1 MGNTDDRDTL
11 VDKLADTTNA
21 LRISRLH
28 AESLEMEVADL
39 RNKLKEVEQALLS
52 ETHLAESRLIKI
64 HKLKKRFRRVDGPI
78 TEGSALDRVHEFIS
92 TVNERLQNIDA
103 QYEDLCGA
111 VDIIHTRI
119 DALGSAAP
127 ARAIAA
133 LTTRLSGLE
142 SAYDYL
148 WKDMLHG

>member
-39 RNKLKEVEQALLS
+39 RNKLKEVEQTLFS

-64 HKLKKRFRRVDGPI
+64 RKLKKRFRRVDGPI

-92 TVNERLQNIDA
+92 TVNER
-103 QYEDLCGA
+103 
-111 VDIIHTRI
+111 
-119 DALGSAAP
+119 S
-127 ARAIAA
+127 
-133 LTTRLSGLE
+133 
-142 SAYDYL
+142 
-148 WKDMLHG
+148 